1 MIQSV
6 SLLQIWKEWIL
17 PVVTIFNTSISCL
30 TTLLILKAIFERETW
45 IKQPILSVLFGGGG
59 GGIRNTNRTF
69 IVLVHKDKFRQISN
83 NFAGTSCKTI
93 IFQYIS
99 YFKIPLHLARLKQY
113 PKARPEY
120 SEKSANLQH
129 CQDNVDIVGHFYE
142 NEWKIILFWIHC
154 FCS

>member
-59 GGIRNTNRTF
+59 DSQYKKDL
-69 IVLVHKDKFRQISN
+69 LVHKDKFRQISN

-99 YFKIPLHLARLKQY
+99 YFKVPLHLARLKQY
-113 PKARPEY
+113 PKACPEY
-120 SEKSANLQH
+120 SERSANLQH
-129 CQDNVDIVGHFYE
+129 CQANVDIVGHFYE

-154 FCS
+154 FFS